1 MRKYPL
7 PYLCLLLVVLL
18 QSCKWDRSGE
28 DRAYK
33 IVATTNILADGV
45 RALVGD
51 SAEVSSI
58 MAIGVDP
65 HLYKAS
71 QRDLDLLFDADL
83 VVFHGLNLEGKMAE
97 VLRKFGRTN
106 DVIDQGSLL
115 PLQELLSDPEY
126 ANATDPHIWFDVQ
139 LWKKALTATA
149 AELVKRKPEWKSYID
164 ANLSVYNNQLDAL
177 DQYTRESVAKVT
189 SEGQM
194 LITAHD
200 AFSYFGRAYNIEVR
214 GLQGLSTLS
223 EPGLRDITELV
234 SFIIEHQIK
243 AIFVE
248 QSISPKA
255 LAAVVEGC
263 KRRGH
268 EVTLAGPLYTDSLG
282 DAEEGAGNYI
292 DMVRTNV
299 NTIVDNLKKD
309 D

>member
-1 MRKYPL
+1 MIRYPL
-7 PYLCLLLVVLL
+7 SYLALLLLVLL
-18 QSCKWDRSGE
+18 QSCKWNRSGE
-28 DRAYK
+28 YQAYR
-33 IVATTNILADGV
+33 IVTTTNILADGI
-45 RALVGD
+45 RALVRD
-51 SAEVSSI
+51 SAEVVPM

-83 VVFHGLNLEGKMAE
+83 VVFHGLHLEGKMAE

-106 DVIDQGSLL
+106 DVIDQGSFL
-115 PLQELLSDPEY
+115 PLEDLLSDPEY
-126 ANATDPHIWFDVQ
+126 ANAMDPHIWFDVQ

-149 AELVKRKPEWKSYID
+149 EELVKRKPKWKSYID
-164 ANLSVYNNQLDAL
+164 ANLSAYTDQLDSL
-177 DQYTRESVAKVT
+177 DQYARESVAKVT
-189 SEGQM
+189 SQRQM

-200 AFSYFGRAYNIEVR
+200 AFSYFGRAYKIEVR

-223 EPGLRDITELV
+223 EPGLRDISELV
-234 SFIIEHQIK
+234 SFIIQHQIK

-282 DAEEGAGNYI
+282 NPEDGAGTYI
-292 DMVRTNV
+292 EMVSSNI
-299 NTIVDNLKKD
+299 NTIVDNLK
-309 D
+309 

>member
-1 MRKYPL
+1 MKKSPL
-7 PYLCLLLVVLL
+7 PYLCLLLVILL
-18 QSCKWDRSGE
+18 QSCKWDRSAG
-28 DRAYK
+28 DQTYR
-33 IVATTNILADGV
+33 IVTTTNILADGI
-45 RALVGD
+45 RALVRD
-51 SAEVSSI
+51 SAEVVPI

-83 VVFHGLNLEGKMAE
+83 VVFHGLHLEGKMAE

-115 PLQELLSDPEY
+115 SLEDLLSDPDY
-126 ANATDPHIWFDVQ
+126 ANAMDPHIWFDVQ
-139 LWKKALTATA
+139 LWKKALAATA
-149 AELVKRKPEWKSYID
+149 EQLVKRKPEWKSYIE
-164 ANLSVYNNQLDAL
+164 ANLSAYADQLDSL
-177 DQYTRESVAKVT
+177 DQYTRESVAKIT
-189 SEGQM
+189 SQGQM

-200 AFSYFGRAYNIEVR
+200 AFSYFGRAYNIEVK

-223 EPGLRDITELV
+223 EPGLRDISELV
-234 SFIIEHQIK
+234 SFIIEHQIR

-268 EVTLAGPLYTDSLG
+268 DVTLAGPLYTDSLG
-282 DAEEGAGNYI
+282 DIKDGAGTYI
-292 DMVRTNV
+292 DMVGSNI
-299 NTIVDNLKKD
+299 NTIVDNLK
-309 D
+309 